1 MKRKDLVRLLNKN
14 GWWLFRNGG
23 NHDIYTNGQT
33 SEAILRHVEIKES
46 LAKALI
52 KRHGLK

>member
-1 MKRKDLVRLLNKN
+1 MKRKDLIRLLIKN
-14 GWWLFRNGG
+14 GWWLCRNGG
-23 NHDIYTNGQT
+23 DHDIYTNGQT
-33 SEAILRHVEIKES
+33 SEAIPRHVEIKEN